1 MAALSAAAFH
11 AARSVSDSCC
21 ISGGGLKSSS
31 EIRTHILNGLGI
43 IEPSHSVPYCG
54 PQLPQ

>member
-1 MAALSAAAFH
+1 M
-11 AARSVSDSCC
+11 SDSCC